1 VCYTISSTEKLN
13 ESASS
18 FETASLLYLITL
30 NSNRNKMHYYFIDL
44 FNDVTSMTEK
54 NESLFDVQSKN
65 DKNMSPKKLGRY
77 LVTLFKN
84 YVSSI
89 EFDSYYLTLPCDL
102 NEKNIKKNVNSKSKT
117 AKIIDYLHQ
126 DALRRVEEGLF
137 EEIND
142 KTYLSKYAKNNS
154 EIVIKEEISKFLS
167 KTYVV
172 ILSVE
177 HEQLVL
183 NFLENKSLDVDKNF
197 LKNIFNEI
205 RDAQNKLKQINVE
218 NLTINIASEAVDLK
232 KHFVSE
238 ELRTLVFNRIIMLD
252 FCTNAIPSNFSFYIM
267 NTHQVSSEWELK
279 ELHTLCIDAIRK
291 TLFDKN
297 SKRIFWTTFCELYN
311 LILNNSDLSIVEI
324 YQKLERSFIN
334 KMKFLRDSDDKY
346 IFFIALIQ
354 NGVKEYLEKYEN

>member
-1 VCYTISSTEKLN
+1 
-13 ESASS
+13 
-18 FETASLLYLITL
+18 
-30 NSNRNKMHYYFIDL
+30 
-44 FNDVTSMTEK
+44 MTEK
-54 NESLFDVQSKN
+54 DEILFDVQSKN

-89 EFDSYYLTLPCDL
+89 EFDSYYLTIPCNL
-102 NEKNIKKNVNSKSKT
+102 NEKNIKKNVHSKSKT
-117 AKIIDYLHQ
+117 ARIIDYLEQ
-126 DALRRVEEGLF
+126 DALRKVGEGLF

-142 KTYLSKYAKNNS
+142 KTYLNKYVKSNTDV
-154 EIVIKEEISKFLS
+154 VIKDEINKFLS

-183 NFLENKSLDVDKNF
+183 NFLENKSLNVDKVF

-218 NLTINIASEAVDLK
+218 NLTLNVVSEAVDLK

-252 FCTNAIPSNFSFYIM
+252 FCDNSLPLNFVYYVTRNYSDF
-267 NTHQVSSEWELK
+267 SEWELK
-279 ELHTLCIDAIRK
+279 ELYTDCIDSIRK
-291 TLFDKN
+291 TIFDKN
-297 SKRIFWTTFCELYN
+297 SKKVFWTTFCEIYN
-311 LILNNSDLSIVEI
+311 LILNHPNLSITEI
-324 YQKLERSFIN
+324 YQKLERNFID
-334 KMKFLRDSDDKY
+334 KMKFLRDSEDVY
-346 IFFIALIQ
+346 IYFIALIQ
-354 NGVKEYLEKYEN
+354 NGVKGYLEEYEN